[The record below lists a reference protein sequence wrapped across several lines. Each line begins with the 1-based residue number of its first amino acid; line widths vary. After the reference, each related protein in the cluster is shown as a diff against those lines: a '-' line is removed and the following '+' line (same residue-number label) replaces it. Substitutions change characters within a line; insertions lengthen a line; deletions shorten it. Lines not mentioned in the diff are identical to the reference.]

1 MEKKMACGYLPWLL
15 LQMMKRP
22 LQHSRKAEI
31 MVLTA
36 SAD

>member
-1 MEKKMACGYLPWLL
+1 MALGYLPWLL

-22 LQHSRKAEI
+22 PQHSRETEM